1 MIAGIDVGSHKV
13 VTLIGEALPGGGA
26 RVRGIG
32 HAATQGIRGGE
43 VEHIEEAAGSIATS
57 LERAERLAADTF
69 DRALVGISGAHVAST
84 NNRASVPFAR
94 RARTILAADVERSLD
109 AAGTV
114 PMPIDR
120 EVLHVLPRS
129 FHVDAGQG
137 VRSPVGMSGCVL
149 AADAHLVT
157 VGAAPLATLRRCL
170 ELADVD
176 RYRFVLS
183 TLAAAEA
190 VLTRDERQLGVAL
203 VDLGHATTGVA
214 SYREGS
220 LAHTAAVPIGGR
232 HMTHDL
238 AVFLQASLDQAERIK
253 KTHGHVLPE
262 HDDGATTVE
271 VVPFGADAPRPVS
284 RHDVSQ
290 VLAARADE
298 LADLVATEL
307 GADGVDGR
315 PPAGVVLVGGGAEL
329 RGLARR
335 LHLRWQLPVR
345 IGRPRDVAGLATATA
360 GPDHA
365 AAVGLLLWSALAMPD
380 AANPTGRPLAEANG
394 HGGVIDWLR
403 TTLLPRRART

>member
-13 VTLIGEALPGGGA
+13 VTLIGEALPGGGV

-32 HAATQGIRGGE
+32 HAATQGIRAGE
-43 VEHIEEAAGSIATS
+43 VEHIDEAAGTIATS
-57 LERAERLAADTF
+57 LERAERLANDTF
-69 DRALVGISGAHVAST
+69 DRAFVGITGAHVESV
-84 NNRASVPFAR
+84 NNRASLPFAR
-94 RARTILAADVERSLD
+94 RARAILAADVERSLD

-114 PMPIDR
+114 PLPSDR
-120 EVLHVLPRS
+120 EILHVLPRGY
-129 FHVDAGQG
+129 FVDSGHS
-137 VRSPVGMSGCVL
+137 VRSPIGMSGCLL

-176 RYRFVLS
+176 RFRFVLS

-190 VLTRDERQLGVAL
+190 TLTRDERQLGVAI
-203 VDLGHATTGVA
+203 VDLGHAVTGVA
-214 SYREGS
+214 SYREGA
-220 LAHTAAVPIGGR
+220 LAHSATVPIGGR

-262 HDDGATTVE
+262 HDDGTTNVD
-271 VVPFGADAPRPVS
+271 VIPFGADAPRPVA

-298 LADLVATEL
+298 LADLIAEEL
-307 GADGVDGR
+307 AADGVDGR
-315 PPAGVVLVGGGAEL
+315 PPAGVVLVGGGAET

-365 AAVGLLLWSALAMPD
+365 AAVGLLLWSALGMPD
-380 AANPTGRPLAEANG
+380 AANPTGRASAEANG
-394 HGGVIDWLR
+394 HGGVFDWLIGA
-403 TTLLPRRART
+403 LLPRRPRS